1 MVLINI
7 EMPNNCSE
15 CKYQYEFQGIKR
27 CQLNYGRPMERGW
40 KEERANWCQLRE
52 LPEQIPKK
60 PIEPQEDYGTFMCPS
75 CRGLI
80 YTEDTFE
87 THRYCLLCGQ
97 ALDWSNKNLKEEP
110 DENRR

>member
-1 MVLINI
+1 MENPNLGGNMKGSKIKGAIRILKINKVLSSGQTAFCEAVDIVI
-7 EMPNNCSE
+7 EA
-15 CKYQYEFQGIKR
+15 
-27 CQLNYGRPMERGW
+27 ME
-40 KEERANWCQLRE
+40 KKL
-52 LPEQIPKK
+52 PKK

-97 ALDWSNKNLKEEP
+97 ELDWSN
-110 DENRR
+110 